1 MQNQLRNCVVG
12 ESKPSFVA
20 GIRKGMPCWQ
30 ANCIPL
36 QQSEA
41 AVLIFSFLHE
51 ARTVPPDPSIARHVL
66 LKDALEQHRSGR
78 LDEAAQCYRQI
89 LSSEPGHADCLHLLG
104 MIAYQRGDAEQ
115 AVELIRRAIA
125 IHRTAASYYS
135 NLGNVLQSQE
145 KLGEAE
151 DCYRR
156 ALALRPGQAEVHLN
170 LGHILK
176 AQGDVDAALNSYRSA
191 RLLDPALAE
200 AEVAESTALLVKGEF
215 GAGWEGLEARWR
227 TRDYDTRPRSFAQ
240 PCWEGDRIAPGRVLI
255 WGEQG
260 VGDEIMFAGLLRDV
274 IARGNQCVLE
284 CDARLKPLFAR
295 SFPEVEVVSGYD
307 PDLQPGMGIV
317 AQLPSGSL
325 PGLFRRN
332 LADFAATPSPYLVP
346 DAEKVKRFRARYH
359 DGRPLVGIAWHSNNK
374 KSGHRRSI
382 DLARLAPLFAQSGMR
397 WVSLQYGDPMVI
409 EDQAHAAAVPLVIDA
424 EVDQMTDLDS
434 FAAQVAAMDLVVT
447 IDNSTAHMAAALGVQ
462 TWTLLPS
469 APDWRWLL
477 EREDSPWYPTMR
489 LFRQREPG
497 RWEPVIEELAIALLS
512 SMVRR

>member
-1 MQNQLRNCVVG
+1 
-12 ESKPSFVA
+12 
-20 GIRKGMPCWQ
+20 
-30 ANCIPL
+30 
-36 QQSEA
+36 
-41 AVLIFSFLHE
+41 
-51 ARTVPPDPSIARHVL
+51 VPPDLSTAHHDL

-78 LDEAAQCYRQI
+78 LDEAAQRYRQI

-104 MIAYQRGDAEQ
+104 MVAFQRGDADQ

-125 IHRTAASYYS
+125 IHCTAASYYS

-145 KLGEAE
+145 KMAEAE
-151 DCYRR
+151 ACYRR
-156 ALALRPGQAEVHLN
+156 ALALRPDQAEVHLN

-176 AQGDVDAALNSYRSA
+176 ARGALDAALNSYRSA
-191 RLLDPALAE
+191 RLLDSELAE
-200 AEVAESTALLVKGEF
+200 AEVAESTALLLKGKL
-215 GAGWEGLEARWR
+215 GAGWEGFEARWS
-227 TRDYDTRPRSFAQ
+227 TRDYDTRPRSFPQ
-240 PCWEGDRIAPGRVLI
+240 PRWTGERIAPGRVLI

-260 VGDEIMFAGLLRDV
+260 VGDEVMFAGLLRDV
-274 IARGNQCVLE
+274 IAGDNQCVLE

-295 SFPEVEVVSGYD
+295 SFPEVEVVSSYD
-307 PDLQPGMGIV
+307 PDLQPGMEIA

-332 LADFAATPSPYLVP
+332 LADFAATSSPYLIA
-346 DAEKVKRFRARYH
+346 DAVRVKRFRARYD

-382 DLARLAPLFAQSGMR
+382 ELARLAPLFAQSGIR
-397 WVSLQYGDPMVI
+397 WVSLQYGDPAAI
-409 EDQAHAAAVPLVIDA
+409 NAQAREAAAPLVIDG
-424 EVDQMTDLDS
+424 EVDQWTDLDG

-462 TWTLLPS
+462 TWTMLPF

-497 RWEPVIEELAIALLS
+497 QWKPVIEELEVALAS
-512 SMVRR
+512 SVVRR